1 MPDEENNLSRRKALK
16 IIGVGIGA
24 AQGLSIYDNPVFGQ
38 SSGHNHA
45 SAVDQSAAQAKQPQ
59 PLRFF
64 NIAEMAIIATLTEL
78 IIPADAHSPGAK
90 EAGVPAFIDLMV
102 SEALA
107 ETKGL
112 WRDGVAAIRQL
123 SQRKFSKDFN
133 DASTAEQI
141 KLLTEISENEFKPK
155 TLEER
160 FFRAIKNLTIDG
172 YYTSAIGIHQDL
184 QYKGNTYQKE
194 FRGCTH
200 PEHLESSDK

>member
-1 MPDEENNLSRRKALK
+1 MPEETNHLSRRKALK
-16 IIGVGIGA
+16 IIGMGA
-24 AQGLSIYDNPVFGQ
+24 AGGLSIYDNPVFGQ

-45 SAVDQSAAQAKQPQ
+45 SQADQSAAQAKQPQ

-64 NIAEMAIIATLTEL
+64 NAAEMAIIATLAEL

-90 EAGVPAFIDLMV
+90 EAGVPAFIDLMI
-102 SEALA
+102 SESLA
-107 ETKGL
+107 ETKAL
-112 WRDGVAAIRQL
+112 WRDGVAAIRQM

-200 PEHLESSDK
+200 PEHLESSDE